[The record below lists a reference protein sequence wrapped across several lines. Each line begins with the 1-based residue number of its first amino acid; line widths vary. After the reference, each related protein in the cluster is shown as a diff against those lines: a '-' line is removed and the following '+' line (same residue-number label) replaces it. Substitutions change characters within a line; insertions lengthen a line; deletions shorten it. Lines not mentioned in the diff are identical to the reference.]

1 MTTLAWKNLF
11 HDKVRLGVT
20 LTGIV
25 FALVLILVQ
34 FGLFLG
40 FLDTSA
46 NVVEHSGADLWIAAP
61 GIPHVNGGAPIPE
74 KRRYKA
80 LAVPGVERVEKL
92 AINFVNWKLP
102 ASTAMNR
109 LPAPPEIVWH
119 VRQ

>member
-46 NVVEHSGADLWIAAP
+46 NVVEHSRMSTE
-61 GIPHVNGGAPIPE
+61 V
-74 KRRYKA
+74 RRFPRSAGTRPSRYRK
-80 LAVPGVERVEKL
+80 
-92 AINFVNWKLP
+92 
-102 ASTAMNR
+102 
-109 LPAPPEIVWH
+109 
-119 VRQ
+119 